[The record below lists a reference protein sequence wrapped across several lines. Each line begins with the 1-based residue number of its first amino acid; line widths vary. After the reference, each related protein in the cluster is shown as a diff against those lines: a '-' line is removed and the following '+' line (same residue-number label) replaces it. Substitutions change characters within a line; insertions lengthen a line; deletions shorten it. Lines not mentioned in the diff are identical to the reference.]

1 MRPLF
6 RKNYVFESDS
16 SVVLKQDKN
25 NNVLG
30 GVFTVSGILDKLVY
44 NSGRILNRKT
54 EIGKTGWNRNI
65 PLLFNTEHWTHVTHP
80 CSVFTRSYRKVYF
93 EQFHKYLCL
102 HKKCTVVSGR
112 LIRLIIVYVPPK
124 NCSTFTLETKLY
136 WGFFCTFLTHMLHN
150 FSLSSTVN
158 YFF

>member
-54 EIGKTGWNRNI
+54 EIGKTG
-65 PLLFNTEHWTHVTHP
+65 
-80 CSVFTRSYRKVYF
+80 
-93 EQFHKYLCL
+93 
-102 HKKCTVVSGR
+102 
-112 LIRLIIVYVPPK
+112 
-124 NCSTFTLETKLY
+124 
-136 WGFFCTFLTHMLHN
+136 
-150 FSLSSTVN
+150 
-158 YFF
+158 